1 MSKPR
6 AFTLLEVLLA
16 AALLALVVAVCLPL
30 IKTPPA
36 PPQPVLEDPLTFP
49 DDPDVQIVTQRFD
62 ADVGTKIQGEW
73 ILIEAPHGM
82 AIVWREHREPT
93 P

>member
-16 AALLALVVAVCLPL
+16 AALLALVVAACLPL
-30 IKTPPA
+30 IKSPTA
-36 PPQPVLEDPLTFP
+36 PPQPMLQDPLTFP
-49 DDPDVQIVTQRFD
+49 DDPDVQIITHRFD
-62 ADVGTKIQGEW
+62 ADVGTEIQGEW
-73 ILIEAPHGM
+73 ILIEASHGM
-82 AIVWREHREPT
+82 GLVWRERHEPT